1 MSAVSPGRDT
11 AARDVPFVAAVPAF
25 LGILNRLLT
34 LSEVHFATGSH
45 DGSEVNA
52 SQLDRGQVAGDLLP
66 EKPMVG
72 GPGLSNAPQL

>member
-1 MSAVSPGRDT
+1 MSHS
-11 AARDVPFVAAVPAF
+11 VADDAMFPLFWESSIAQ
-25 LGILNRLLT
+25 LLT
-34 LSEVHFATGSH
+34 LSSSEVPHYFATGSH